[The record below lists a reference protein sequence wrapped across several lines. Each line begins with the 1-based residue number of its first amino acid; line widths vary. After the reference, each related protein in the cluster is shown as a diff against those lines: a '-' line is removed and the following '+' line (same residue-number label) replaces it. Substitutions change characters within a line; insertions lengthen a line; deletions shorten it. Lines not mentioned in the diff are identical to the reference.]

1 MAFFAR
7 LFGWLRRKPQQPV
20 LGEHDA
26 YERCHGTRAGEV
38 RVVAVAPPKPRL
50 LPRLSGDHLRRCFQE
65 RLERRRTAHP

>member
-1 MAFFAR
+1 MSF
-7 LFGWLRRKPQQPV
+7 FGWLFGLFRRKPQQPV

-38 RVVAVAPPKPRL
+38 RVVPVTPPKPRL

-65 RLERRRTAHP
+65 RLDNRRTAHP

>member
-1 MAFFAR
+1 MALFAR

-26 YERCHGTRAGEV
+26 YERCHGIRAGEV
-38 RVVAVAPPKPRL
+38 RVVPIPVPKPRL

-65 RLERRRTAHP
+65 RLERRRAAHP